1 MRNVVQG
8 FAPIVQIDDKGATSL
23 TGQPV
28 LAAIVYYLNKTVSE
42 SPMAFDPE
50 LATQAWMATLNGAAR
65 AKSDAY
71 FEGGYWLILWGAL
84 AAIIADLVILR
95 LGWAAALS
103 ARVRRVTARPALQSL
118 LFALPYAVLSALL
131 IVPLT
136 IYEEFF
142 RERQY
147 GLLNQGF
154 GEWAGEALLAL
165 GINALV
171 FGLLFTGVHAVI
183 RRSPR
188 DWWAGAAGVCI
199 AGLILFVAI
208 APVYV
213 QPLFNDYTSLPDGPV
228 RTAVLSMARANGVP
242 ADDVFL
248 VDASRQTD
256 RISANVAGIGST
268 TRIALNDN
276 LMKQPVDE
284 VRAVMAHELGHYV
297 LNHMWKMLTAF
308 IVLAALV
315 FFIIARALPR
325 LLARYG
331 AGWRVTSLDDPAI
344 LPVMMIIATLIGV
357 VLTPITNTL
366 IRTHEIESDRF
377 GLNAARAPE
386 AFASVAMKLSQ
397 YRKIEPG
404 RWEEILFFDHPS
416 GRTRVETAMRWKA
429 EHIGEPGIR

>member
-1 MRNVVQG
+1 
-8 FAPIVQIDDKGATSL
+8 
-23 TGQPV
+23 
-28 LAAIVYYLNKTVSE
+28 
-42 SPMAFDPE
+42 MAFDPE
-50 LATQAWMATLNGAAR
+50 LATNAWMATLNGAAR

-71 FEGGYWLILWGAL
+71 FEGGYWLLLWGVIASV
-84 AAIIADLVILR
+84 IADLVILR
-95 LGWAAALS
+95 MGWAARLS
-103 ARVRRVTARPALQSL
+103 TRVRRFTTRKPLQSL
-118 LFALPYAVLSALL
+118 LFAIPYLLLAALL

-154 GEWAGEALLAL
+154 GEWGAEALMTL

-171 FGLLFTGVHAVI
+171 FGLLFTGVHAAI

-188 DWWAGAAGVCI
+188 GWWAAATGITI
-199 AGLILFVAI
+199 AGLALFITI

-213 QPLFNDYTSLPDGPV
+213 QPLFNDYTPLPDGPV
-228 RTAVLSMARANGVP
+228 RSAVMSMARANGVP

-256 RISANVAGIGST
+256 RISANVAGLFGT

-297 LNHMWKMLTAF
+297 LNHVWKML
-308 IVLAALV
+308 IALSLITGLI
-315 FFIIARALPR
+315 FLIIARLLPWALRRFGP
-325 LLARYG
+325 
-331 AGWRVTSLDDPAI
+331 GWGVTSVDDPAI
-344 LPVMMIIATLIGV
+344 LPVMMIFGAVIGL
-357 VLTPITNTL
+357 VLTPVTNTL
-366 IRTHEIESDRF
+366 IRTQEIEADRF

-404 RWEEILFFDHPS
+404 HWEEILFFDHPS
-416 GRTRVETAMRWKA
+416 GHTRVVTAMRWKA
-429 EHIGEPGIR
+429 EHLAHPDVR

>member
-1 MRNVVQG
+1 
-8 FAPIVQIDDKGATSL
+8 
-23 TGQPV
+23 
-28 LAAIVYYLNKTVSE
+28 
-42 SPMAFDPE
+42 MAFDPE

-71 FEGGYWLILWGAL
+71 FEGGYWLTLWGAL
-84 AAIIADLVILR
+84 AAITADLVILR
-95 LGWAAALS
+95 LGWAAGLS
-103 ARVRRVTARPALQSL
+103 ARVRRFTPKKWLQSF
-118 LFALPYAVLSALL
+118 LFAIPYLLLTALL
-131 IVPLT
+131 VLPLT

-154 GEWAGEALLAL
+154 AKWGGEALMAL
-165 GINALV
+165 GISALV
-171 FGLLFTGVHAVI
+171 FGLLFMGIHAAI
-183 RRSPR
+183 RRSPKG
-188 DWWAGAAGVCI
+188 WWVGATAVTI
-199 AGLILFVAI
+199 AGLALFITI

-213 QPLFNDYTSLPDGPV
+213 QPLFNDYVPLPDGPV
-228 RTAVLSMARANGVP
+228 RSAVLSMARANGVP

-256 RISANVAGIGST
+256 RISANVSGLFGT

-297 LNHMWKMLTAF
+297 LNHVWKMLITLAV
-308 IVLAALV
+308 IAAVLFL
-315 FFIIARALPR
+315 IIARLLPWMLQR
-325 LLARYG
+325 FGPRWG
-331 AGWRVTSLDDPAI
+331 ITSVDDPAI
-344 LPVMMIIATLIGV
+344 LPMMMIITAIIGLP
-357 VLTPITNTL
+357 LTPVTNTL
-366 IRTHEIESDRF
+366 IRTQEMEADRF

-404 RWEEILFFDHPS
+404 PWEERLFFDHPS
-416 GRTRVETAMRWKA
+416 GHTRVQTAMRWKA
-429 EHIGEPGIR
+429 EHIGQPDVR